1 MTDAETVHADPE
13 TRLFHREAD
22 AAGAL
27 SIPVSRPQAR
37 LLGFSECPDCYWG
50 GDDAE

>member
-13 TRLFHREAD
+13 TRLYHREAD

-27 SIPVSRPQAR
+27 SIPDSRPQAR
-37 LLGFSECPDCYWG
+37 LPGFRECPDCYWG